1 MTTGGRSLDLHL
13 QLLDRQVIDPDGH
26 LVCKVD
32 DLELDLDESGRPF
45 VTAILVGPRAL
56 GPRLGGRLGRWMGAI
71 DRRLADGQSPEPPR
85 IDFALVS
92 DIGSA
97 IRIVRSRDELEVTSL
112 ERWVDAHIISRIP
125 GSGHA
130 GK

>member
-1 MTTGGRSLDLHL
+1 MAEGRTLDLHL
-13 QLLDRQVIDPDGH
+13 HLLDRQVIDRDGRY
-26 LVCKVD
+26 VCKVD
-32 DLELDLDESGRPF
+32 DVELEVDETGRPF

-56 GPRLGGRLGRWMGAI
+56 GPRLGGRLGRWVSAI
-71 DRRLADGQSPEPPR
+71 GRRIADGQSPEPPR

-97 IRIVRSRDELEVTSL
+97 ITIVRSRADVGVGSL
-112 ERWVDAHIISRIP
+112 ERWVDAHVISRIP

-130 GK
+130 SK